1 MISRLSGIL
10 AYKSLPAV
18 TVDVHG
24 VGYRVFVPLTTF
36 YELPEPGKSITL
48 QLHTHVKEDAISLFG
63 FYTLEERDM
72 FQVMISVSGIG
83 PRLALN
89 ILSGISAEELVD
101 AISGGNLRRLLRIPG
116 VGKKMAERLVLELK
130 DKVLKLERRQ
140 EAARER
146 AVPRSAADAV
156 KEDALSA
163 LINLGYKNAL
173 AREVIEKIIGEE
185 QPVVPSLDVLLKKAL
200 QRLSG

>member
-1 MISRLSGIL
+1 
-10 AYKSLPAV
+10 
-18 TVDVHG
+18 
-24 VGYRVFVPLTTF
+24 
-36 YELPEPGKSITL
+36 
-48 QLHTHVKEDAISLFG
+48 
-63 FYTLEERDM
+63 M

-101 AISGGNLRRLLRIPG
+101 AITGGNIRRLLHIPG

-140 EAARER
+140 ENARER
-146 AVPRSAADAV
+146 AVPRSAAEAV

-163 LINLGYKNAL
+163 LINLGYRNTP
-173 AREVIEKIIGEE
+173 AREILEKIIGEE
-185 QPVVPSLDVLLKKAL
+185 SVVPSLDVLLKKAL
-200 QRLSG
+200 QRLSV

>member
-1 MISRLSGIL
+1 
-10 AYKSLPAV
+10 
-18 TVDVHG
+18 
-24 VGYRVFVPLTTF
+24 
-36 YELPEPGKSITL
+36 
-48 QLHTHVKEDAISLFG
+48 
-63 FYTLEERDM
+63 M

-163 LINLGYKNAL
+163 LINLGYKNVL
-173 AREVIEKIIGEE
+173 AREVIEKIIDEE

>member
-10 AYKSLPAV
+10 SYKSLPAV

-36 YELPEPGKSITL
+36 YELPEAGQPITL
-48 QLHTHVKEDAISLFG
+48 HLHTHVKADAINLFG
-63 FYTLEERDM
+63 FYTLGERDM

-89 ILSGISAEELVD
+89 ILSGIAAGELVD
-101 AISGGNLRRLLRIPG
+101 AIAGGNLRRLLRIPG

-130 DKVLKLERRQ
+130 DKVLKLERRP
-140 EAARER
+140 EADRER
-146 AVPRSAADAV
+146 AVPASAAEAV
-156 KEDALSA
+156 KEDAFSA
-163 LINLGYKNAL
+163 LINLGYKNVPV
-173 AREVIEKIIGEE
+173 REAIERIIDEE
-185 QPVVPSLDVLLKKAL
+185 PMTPSLDVLLKKAL

>member
-1 MISRLSGIL
+1 
-10 AYKSLPAV
+10 
-18 TVDVHG
+18 
-24 VGYRVFVPLTTF
+24 
-36 YELPEPGKSITL
+36 
-48 QLHTHVKEDAISLFG
+48 
-63 FYTLEERDM
+63 
-72 FQVMISVSGIG
+72 
-83 PRLALN
+83 
-89 ILSGISAEELVD
+89 
-101 AISGGNLRRLLRIPG
+101 
-116 VGKKMAERLVLELK
+116 MAERLVLELK

-173 AREVIEKIIGEE
+173 AREVIEKIIDEE